1 MVKLMSPIFPEG
13 RGGSEHRLMDE
24 PESKILIAYG
34 KYLSVGHDFLMTA
47 VLLCKLVSSL
57 IFIDLKFK
65 PFSSYGHL
73 CFEELTTSEEFFSS
87 MKYMASQ

>member
-1 MVKLMSPIFPEG
+1 
-13 RGGSEHRLMDE
+13 MDE
-24 PESKILIAYG
+24 PESIILIAYG
-34 KYLSVGHDFLMTA
+34 KYLSIGHDFLMTA

-73 CFEELTTSEEFFSS
+73 CLEELTTSEEFFSS